1 VNETAARFI
10 DEIAAF
16 DEPTADHVRKELE
29 ALYADPAL
37 IDASDAVTWILKQP
51 GHSIGDRY
59 YEIRKILDAARP
71 KSARA
76 KCAWRL
82 PALLAWR

>member
-16 DEPTADHVRKELE
+16 DPAGAEYLREELE
-29 ALYADPAL
+29 AVYDEPRLL
-37 IDASDAVTWILKQP
+37 DASDRITAVLKDLS
-51 GHSIGDRY
+51 GYSIGDRY
-59 YEIRKILDAARP
+59 YEINKIIEAAKP

-76 KCAWRL
+76 KWSL